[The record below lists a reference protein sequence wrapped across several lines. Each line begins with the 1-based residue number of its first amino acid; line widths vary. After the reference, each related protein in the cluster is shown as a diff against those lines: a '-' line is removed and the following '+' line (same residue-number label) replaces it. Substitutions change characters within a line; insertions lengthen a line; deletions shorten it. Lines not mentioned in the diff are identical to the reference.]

1 MDEITQMQMTN
12 FSILETDAG
21 IIRALRFFNEDQH
34 NILVAAYRDPRPSY
48 KELAAE
54 FSIPLNTVKT
64 RLNRAKLRI
73 VGWRKGEP
81 VP

>member
-1 MDEITQMQMTN
+1 MDAELQKQMLN

-21 IIRALRFFNEDQH
+21 AIRALRYFNENQH
-34 NILVAAYRDPRPSY
+34 NLLVAAYRDPRPSY
-48 KELAAE
+48 KELATE

-73 VGWRKGEP
+73 IGWRKGEVLP
-81 VP
+81 